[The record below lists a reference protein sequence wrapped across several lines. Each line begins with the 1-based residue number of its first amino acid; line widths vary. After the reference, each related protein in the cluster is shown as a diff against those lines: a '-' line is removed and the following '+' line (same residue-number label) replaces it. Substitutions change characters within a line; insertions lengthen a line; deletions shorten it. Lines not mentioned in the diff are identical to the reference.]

1 MIHERNAYA
10 FCREDLSL
18 IENYDKAIADKTQTW
33 CCHHRD
39 EVRVLPSGMTVCRS
53 ADELKENGRYYN
65 CPANELIFLTRNEH
79 QKLHSSHQKKIYGRK
94 ASAET
99 KAKMSK
105 AHKGKKFKEGFGKKV
120 SEGRL
125 KRTYSDFHS
134 KFKEHYN
141 CPCTTGIYYNDYQ
154 RELRFY
160 NKFGHCS
167 WEVENGRD

>member
-1 MIHERNAYA
+1 MINIKKSKLY
-10 FCREDLSL
+10 CREDLSL
-18 IENYDKAIADKTQTW
+18 IENYDKAIADETQTW

-39 EVRVLPSGMTVCRS
+39 EIRVLPSGMTVHRTR
-53 ADELKENGRYYN
+53 AELIENGRYYG
-65 CPANELIFLTRNEH
+65 CPANELIFLTASEH
-79 QKLHSSHQKKIYGRK
+79 KKLHWKFLPKRTGSK
-94 ASAET
+94 ATAET
-99 KAKMSK
+99 KSKMSK
-105 AHKGKKFKEGFGKKV
+105 VRKGKKFNADFGKKV

-125 KRTYSDFHS
+125 KRTYSDFHT

-160 NKFGHCS
+160 NKFGYCS